1 MVKLFLSICLL
12 ISFVISAESV
22 TGALDL
28 KMSVRTD
35 TMKKEEKI
43 EGRYDVIL
51 YGSRHSD
58 DVETI
63 AILDRVGDEYT
74 FEPYAPEHDYKVM
87 KDMSASEAL
96 KHALPFV
103 SWHRSFR
110 NVERNRITDIKGM
123 AIGFELRPLYEPL
136 SMGEMD
142 VMYVNYQI
150 KDNTV
155 IVYIRLKESV
165 ERVIEGDGDGIWMF
179 RR

>member
-1 MVKLFLSICLL
+1 MFLSICLM

-22 TGALDL
+22 SGAIALEMSL
-28 KMSVRTD
+28 KTD

-51 YGSRHSD
+51 YGSRHAD

-63 AILDRVGDEYT
+63 AILDKVGDEYT

-87 KDMSASEAL
+87 KNISASEAL

-110 NVERNRITDIKGM
+110 NVERNRITDKKGR
-123 AIGFELRPLYEPL
+123 AIGYELRPLYEPL

-150 KDNTV
+150 KGNKV

-165 ERVIEGDGDGIWMF
+165 ERVLEGDGDSGWRF
-179 RR
+179 GR